1 MLSDLVQ
8 VVLQEMKSDIE
19 EGQAQV
25 MESDLIRVVIEKI
38 RRDFKWNHH
47 QEGDILGKE

>member
-8 VVLQEMKSDIE
+8 VVLQEMKSEIE
-19 EGQAQV
+19 EGQGQV

-38 RRDFKWNHH
+38 RRDFK
-47 QEGDILGKE
+47 